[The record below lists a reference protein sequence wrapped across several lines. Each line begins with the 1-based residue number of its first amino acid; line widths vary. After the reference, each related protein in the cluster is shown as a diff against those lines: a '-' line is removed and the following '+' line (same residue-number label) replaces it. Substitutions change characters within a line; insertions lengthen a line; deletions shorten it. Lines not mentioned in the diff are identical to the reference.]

1 MPPGQVSA
9 AARYPD
15 GGQGEAIGEAEAA
28 GLVRITSDGVTF
40 SHPLLRSAAYH
51 AAAPAQRRQAHRALA
66 EVLADGDDERAAWH
80 LAAAATGPDEAAAAS
95 LDAAAGLTA
104 AKGAPL
110 AAAAARER
118 AADLSETAQRRSAR
132 LAAAA
137 EAALDGGDLDR
148 VRRLTEQ
155 MRSRRPG
162 PPAGQNARGQ
172 GSPRNAGR
180 MTIAQRVLDSAALT
194 AESDPRLAVDLL
206 AEAAFAAIEAGPFG
220 EASLAVARMAA
231 LAERS
236 DDTARFRADCSA
248 GYLGWRRGDPDHG
261 ARLIRRAV
269 ARLEADPLLASR
281 PELQLDSA
289 WAWANIGDHD
299 RARACCGRAVELA
312 RSQGAAGRL
321 PDALVLAACMDRDAG
336 RWPSALAHGSQ
347 ELDLAL
353 ATGQLTVACEA
364 LITAGEIEAAK
375 GRDEGC
381 PAAAS
386 RARPAARRGGDLRSA
401 RRPPPGR
408 TRARRTPRRRRTHD
422 RRR

>member
-1 MPPGQVSA
+1 
-9 AARYPD
+9 
-15 GGQGEAIGEAEAA
+15 
-28 GLVRITSDGVTF
+28 
-40 SHPLLRSAAYH
+40 
-51 AAAPAQRRQAHRALA
+51 
-66 EVLADGDDERAAWH
+66 
-80 LAAAATGPDEAAAAS
+80 
-95 LDAAAGLTA
+95 
-104 AKGAPL
+104 
-110 AAAAARER
+110 
-118 AADLSETAQRRSAR
+118 
-132 LAAAA
+132 
-137 EAALDGGDLDR
+137 
-148 VRRLTEQ
+148 
-155 MRSRRPG
+155 
-162 PPAGQNARGQ
+162 
-172 GSPRNAGR
+172 

-336 RWPSALAHGSQ
+336 RWPSALAHGSR

-381 PAAAS
+381 LRHARQADLLTAELGLRTLHFLGRRS
-386 RARPAARRGGDLRSA
+386 RALLALGRGQLEEAITRYEEMRRLAGGWGYSDAYTLPVPDLIEAYARAGSMEHARVLLPEYLALVAGNVSPHFAALAARSRAIVSAGDFDPISWRRLSCTSAARRRLSCRPARTCATESGCAVPGG
-401 RRPPPGR
+401 GV
-408 TRARRTPRRRRTHD
+408 TRASSCAPRRRSSIGSTPAPGPNARAPNSAPAANP
-422 RRR
+422 